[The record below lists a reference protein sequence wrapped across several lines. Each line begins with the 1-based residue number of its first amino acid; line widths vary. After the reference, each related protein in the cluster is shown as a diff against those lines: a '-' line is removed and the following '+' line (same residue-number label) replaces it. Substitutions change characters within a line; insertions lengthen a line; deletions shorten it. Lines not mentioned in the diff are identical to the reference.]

1 MCQKAGDNAGL
12 FYWVFRMSEK
22 VPAIPLDLTEATRH
36 LNEAFDTS
44 DVAAIC
50 RAIGEVASL
59 FNVAELA
66 RRAGVERSSL
76 YRAFSGGQSPNLST
90 VLGLLDAM
98 NLQMKVVRRKAKRR
112 KARA

>member
-1 MCQKAGDNAGL
+1 VLKAGDNAGL
-12 FYWVFRMSEK
+12 FLLVLQMSEK

-44 DVAAIC
+44 DIAAIC

-66 RRAGVERSSL
+66 RRAGVERASL
-76 YRAFSGGQSPNLST
+76 YRVFSGGQSPNLST